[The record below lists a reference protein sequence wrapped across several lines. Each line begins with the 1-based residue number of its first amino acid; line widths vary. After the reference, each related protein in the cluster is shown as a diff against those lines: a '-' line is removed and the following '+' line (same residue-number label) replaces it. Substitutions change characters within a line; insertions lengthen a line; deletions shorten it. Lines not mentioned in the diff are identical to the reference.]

1 MNLHEK
7 IIEIQKEV
15 IRLKYDVKDFLDNN
29 HVEFTSKL
37 ESDQNLVA
45 KGESLLKEMNA
56 LQKRIDD
63 QVYERNT

>member
-15 IRLKYDVKDFLDNN
+15 IRLKNDVKDFMDNN

-63 QVYERNT
+63 QVYEINM